1 MGASAFSEGDRRE
14 YGTGTA
20 PRIDVTCI
28 DRRDGSTDGFSAGID
43 ASAVRRDGSKL
54 GRNRIDRRRRA
65 PCGGFRQGSTDG
77 FSDGSAHRQFGG
89 GSTDGFSAGID
100 ASAVRRGIDGRDRV
114 WDGIEG
120 IGRIPAKSVSH
131 I

>member
-28 DRRDGSTDGFSAGID
+28 DRRDGSTDGFSAGIG

-65 PCGGFRQGSTDG
+65 PCGGI
-77 FSDGSAHRQFGG
+77 
-89 GSTDGFSAGID
+89 SAGID
-100 ASAVRRGIDGRDRV
+100 GWFLGRDRRIGSSEGRIDGSDRV